1 MLTRRS
7 PLIINSLI
15 SIGFYSSELNG
26 TTFALNILKHAMFGG
41 ERTLRRVLR
50 LTGKAV

>member
-1 MLTRRS
+1 MLARRS
-7 PLIINSLI
+7 LISINSLI
-15 SIGFYSSELNG
+15 SLDFYSNELNG